1 MSTLVSTKYVSQPH
15 TPLLACSYRRELQE
29 WDEVTEQ
36 KRLGV
41 EDAKKTFESERDVD
55 FSQLHCDDVETL
67 KSYLTPE
74 QTEILEQS
82 LPIKPVMVEAK
93 LDAIVRE
100 GTYRGGAGCYV
111 VLSSQYW

>member
-1 MSTLVSTKYVSQPH
+1 MI
-15 TPLLACSYRRELQE
+15 CSVYSYQHELRE

-36 KRLGV
+36 KKLGV

-74 QTEILEQS
+74 QAHILEQP
-82 LPIKPVMVEAK
+82 LHIKPLLVEDQ
-93 LDAIVRE
+93 LNVIVRGSGRSE
-100 GTYRGGAGCYV
+100 
-111 VLSSQYW
+111 